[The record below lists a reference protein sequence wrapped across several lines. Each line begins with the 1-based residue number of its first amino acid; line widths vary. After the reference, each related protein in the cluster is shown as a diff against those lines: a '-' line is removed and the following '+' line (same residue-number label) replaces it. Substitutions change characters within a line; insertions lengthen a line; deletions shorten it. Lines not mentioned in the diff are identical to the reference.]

1 MDGKM
6 QNSLSMKELFSKRQ
20 SDEETEKLRG
30 IQYKEKSPQF
40 AILKNENSEQYINS
54 LIILG
59 TLVTLD
65 TLGTLVTRICIM
77 SLALALQQYSYI

>member
-1 MDGKM
+1 M
-6 QNSLSMKELFSKRQ
+6 LRFISMKGSFSKRQ
-20 SDEETEKLRG
+20 SDRETEILRG

-40 AILKNENSEQYINS
+40 SILKNENSKQYIYS

-59 TLVTLD
+59 TLVTLVTLD

-77 SLALALQQYSYI
+77 LSALVLQQYSYI

>member
-6 QNSLSMKELFSKRQ
+6 QNSLSMKVSFSKRQ
-20 SDEETEKLRG
+20 SDRETERLRG

-40 AILKNENSEQYINS
+40 TILKNENSKKYINS
-54 LIILG
+54 LIIL
-59 TLVTLD
+59 V